1 MNPTAILGIASLV
14 IETAL
19 TAVKLM
25 KKQKSKGKR
34 SNPHERHKS
43 RKRRNRL
50 DNSSGPTLHHFQPH
64 SRSH

>member
-14 IETAL
+14 IETTL

-25 KKQKSKGKR
+25 KKQKSKRKR
-34 SNPHERHKS
+34 RLFHERHKS
-43 RKRRNRL
+43 RKWRNRL
-50 DNSSGPTLHHFQPH
+50 DHPSGHALHHFQPY